1 MVTAVTVVPAA
12 LLFVLRTDA
21 CVEITDMTD
30 EETSEMNSIVLRLK
44 LLSGLILFCFLV
56 AFM

>member
-1 MVTAVTVVPAA
+1 MAVTVVPSA
-12 LLFVLRTDA
+12 LLFVLRTEA

-30 EETSEMNSIVLRLK
+30 EETSKMNSIALRLK